1 MYCYPTETS
10 DEFLKTMARL
20 PKVVKYVDI
29 PLQHSHSDVLKA
41 MARPLHPEKV
51 VERIRRLVP
60 DVKIRSTFIVGFPGE
75 TDEQVEHLADF
86 IAKHEFDRL
95 GVFCYSKQTEVESG
109 NMPNQIAD
117 RTKKARRKK
126 IMSIQHE
133 IAFKQNQK
141 MVGRIIDV
149 LIESYDDK
157 KNLLRRSLTVG
168 RSQHRQS
175 RLTYVTKKAQ
185 DAFWATL
192 PGVKVTE
199 AKPYDLYGEALEDL
213 GAEEHNS

>member
-1 MYCYPTETS
+1 
-10 DEFLKTMARL
+10 MARL

-51 VERIRRLVP
+51 VERIRKLVP

-75 TDEQVEHLADF
+75 TEEQVQHLADF
-86 IAKHEFDRL
+86 IAKYEFDRL
-95 GVFCYSKQTEVESG
+95 GVFCYSKQKEVESG
-109 NMPNQIAD
+109 SMPNQIAE

-133 IAFKQNQK
+133 IAFKQNRK

-157 KNLLRRSLTVG
+157 KNLFVG
-168 RSQHRQS
+168 RSQWDAPS
-175 RLTYVTKKAQ
+175 IDNLVYVS
-185 DAFWATL
+185 DAEGTRCILGDFTR
-192 PGVKVTE
+192 VRVTE

-213 GAEEHNS
+213 EPISNIADLALSARA

>member
-1 MYCYPTETS
+1 
-10 DEFLKTMARL
+10 
-20 PKVVKYVDI
+20 
-29 PLQHSHSDVLKA
+29 

-51 VERIRRLVP
+51 VERIRQLVP

-75 TDEQVEHLADF
+75 TEEQVQHLADF

-95 GVFCYSKQTEVESG
+95 GVFTYSKQTEVESG
-109 NMPNQIAD
+109 NMPNQVAE
-117 RTKKARRKK
+117 RVKKARRKK

-157 KNLLRRSLTVG
+157 KNLYVG
-168 RSQHRQS
+168 RSQWDAPNIDNLVYVRDEEGNRCVLGDFS
-175 RLTYVTKKAQ
+175 R
-185 DAFWATL
+185 
-192 PGVKVTE
+192 VKITE

-213 GAEEHNS
+213 EPQTTISDLAMAST

>member
-1 MYCYPTETS
+1 
-10 DEFLKTMARL
+10 MARL

-29 PLQHSHSDVLKA
+29 PLQHSHPEVLKS

-51 VERIRRLVP
+51 VERIRALVP

-75 TDEQVEHLADF
+75 TEEQVQHLADF
-86 IAKHEFDRL
+86 IAKYEFDRL
-95 GVFCYSKQTEVESG
+95 GVFTYSKQTEVESG
-109 NMPNQIAD
+109 NMPNQIAE
-117 RTKKARRKK
+117 RVKKARRKK

-141 MVGRIIDV
+141 MVGRVIDV

-157 KNLLRRSLTVG
+157 KNLYVG
-168 RSQHRQS
+168 RSQWDAPNIDN
-175 RLTYVTKKAQ
+175 LVYVRDEEGNRCVLGDFTRVQ
-185 DAFWATL
+185 
-192 PGVKVTE
+192 VTE

-213 GAEEHNS
+213 DPKTTISDLALAST